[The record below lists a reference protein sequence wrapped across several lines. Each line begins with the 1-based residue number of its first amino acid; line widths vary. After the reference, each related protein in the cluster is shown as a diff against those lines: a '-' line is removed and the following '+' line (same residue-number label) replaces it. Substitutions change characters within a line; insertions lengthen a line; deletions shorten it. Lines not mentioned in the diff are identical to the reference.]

1 MRAPRLGAVLAAAAL
16 LVLFTAGPA
25 LAEQVRLTASGSGAE
40 EVPAPG
46 EADATVRADMTV
58 DTETGSIT
66 YTVTVSGNDEP
77 AAAAHIHRAPR
88 GQAGDVVVPLDPAAV
103 NEGRQATATADP
115 SVAREIAESPEN
127 FYVNVHSPSFQQGF
141 ARGQLQAASPGS
153 VPAGDGSSASD
164 LPALVGAGLLIAG
177 AGAVALG
184 VVRRRRGDAAA

>member
-40 EVPAPG
+40 EVPAG

-58 DTETGSIT
+58 DTESGSIT
-66 YTVTVSGNDEP
+66 YTVRVSGNDEP

-103 NEGRQATATADP
+103 NEGRQATAAADP
-115 SVAREIAESPEN
+115 AVVREIAENPEN
-127 FYVNVHSPSFQQGF
+127 FYVNVHSPRFQQGF
-141 ARGQLQAASPGS
+141 ARSQLQAASSGS
-153 VPAGDGSSASD
+153 VPSGDGSSASD
-164 LPALVGAGLLIAG
+164 VPALVGAGLVLAG
-177 AGAVALG
+177 VGAVALG
-184 VVRRRRGDAAA
+184 MARRRRGGAAA

>member
-1 MRAPRLGAVLAAAAL
+1 MRAPRVGAVLAAAAL

-40 EVPAPG
+40 EVPVG
-46 EADATVRADMTV
+46 EADATVRADVTV

-66 YTVTVSGNDEP
+66 YTVMVSGNDEP

-88 GQAGDVVVPLDPAAV
+88 GQVGDAVVPLDPAAV

-115 SVAREIAESPEN
+115 SLAREIAESPEN
-127 FYVNVHSPSFQQGF
+127 FYVNVHSPSFPQGF

-164 LPALVGAGLLIAG
+164 LPALVGVGLLIAG

-184 VVRRRRGDAAA
+184 VARRRRGDAAA

>member
-1 MRAPRLGAVLAAAAL
+1 MPAPRLGAVLAAAAL

-25 LAEQVRLTASGSGAE
+25 LAEPVRLTASGSGAE
-40 EVPAPG
+40 EVPPG

-58 DTETGSIT
+58 DTGSGSIT
-66 YTVTVSGNDEP
+66 YTVRVSGNDEP

-115 SVAREIAESPEN
+115 NVAREIAENPEN

-153 VPAGDGSSASD
+153 VPSGDGSSASD
-164 LPALVGAGLLIAG
+164 LPALVGAGLLLAG
-177 AGAVALG
+177 AGAVAVG
-184 VVRRRRGDAAA
+184 VARRRGGGAAA